1 MKKGVKSIKGGVDMK
16 KKMDRRTFL
25 KYSAA
30 VGATTAISGFPT
42 VLRAQAPEIK
52 IASIQ
57 PVTGVISDIGIS
69 MRRANQLAVDDINAR
84 GGIKSKGG
92 AKLKLLL
99 ADTEAKEEVARSE
112 AERVIKEGAVCLVGP
127 FLSGNAM
134 TIATLCEQRQ
144 VPFVMDVAAAD
155 DITRKGF
162 KHTFRVFPTTTKF
175 ADSMLFYMSQ
185 IMKEKNISKIR
196 GVVTNTGDLFGRVQG
211 ATFIKTLKDKKF
223 PIEVL
228 GHIEYPLG
236 IQDLSAEV
244 SKIKALKPDVLFPVA
259 RPGDAKLMI
268 RELYKQRVELQA
280 IVSPGSPGWY
290 EPEFIRDMKVLAD
303 YVMDNVPWYNPV
315 GKMYKEVNAAFSKK
329 FPGKYID
336 TNSGFAYL
344 GVLVI
349 ADALERAKSTK
360 SADIVAALQ
369 KTYLKQDLMVGLAVN
384 FDERGDNINADAA
397 MIQILQGS
405 IKVVL
410 PQAAA
415 EAKYVYPAPK
425 QLWDRGM

>member
-1 MKKGVKSIKGGVDMK
+1 MKKMN
-16 KKMDRRTFL
+16 RRTFL
-25 KYSAA
+25 KVSAG
-30 VGATTAISGFPT
+30 VGATTAIAGFPAI
-42 VLRAQAPEIK
+42 LRSQPKEIL

-69 MRRANQLAVDDINAR
+69 MRRGNQMAVDDINAR
-84 GGIKSKGG
+84 GGIKSMGG

-99 ADTEAKEEVARSE
+99 ADTEAKEEVARLE

-134 TIATLCEQRQ
+134 TIATLCEQRGI
-144 VPFVMDVAAAD
+144 PFVMDVAAAD
-155 DITRKGF
+155 DITQKGF
-162 KHTFRVFPTTTKF
+162 KHTFRTF
-175 ADSMLFYMSQ
+175 ATSTNFATNMLLYVSQ

-211 ATFIKTLKDKKF
+211 ATFIKFIKEKKF
-223 PIEVL
+223 PIDVL

-244 SKIKALKPDVLFPVA
+244 SKIKALKPEVLFPVA

-268 RELYKQRVELQA
+268 RELYKQRVELQG
-280 IVSPGSPGWY
+280 IISPGSPGWY
-290 EPEFIRDMKVLAD
+290 EPEFIRDMKALSD
-303 YVMDNVPWYNPV
+303 YVMDNVPWYNPL
-315 GKMYKEVNAAFSKK
+315 GKMYKEVNAQFSKL

-336 TNSGFAYL
+336 TNSGYAYL
-344 GVLVI
+344 AVLVI

-360 SADIVAALQ
+360 ATDMVAALR
-369 KTYLKQDLMVGLAVN
+369 KTYFKQDLMVGGAVT
-384 FDERGDNINADAA
+384 FDEKGDNMNADSA
-397 MIQILQGS
+397 MIQIFGGS

-410 PQAAA
+410 PDKSA
-415 EAKYVYPAPK
+415 EAKYVHSMPK
-425 QLWDRGM
+425 QLWDRGV

>member
-1 MKKGVKSIKGGVDMK
+1 MKE
-16 KKMDRRTFL
+16 KMNRRTFL

-30 VGATTAISGFPT
+30 VGATTAIAGVPT
-42 VLRAQAPEIK
+42 LLRAQAPEIK
-52 IASIQ
+52 IASLQ

-69 MRRANQLAVDDINAR
+69 MRRGNQMAVDDINAK

-92 AKLKLLL
+92 AKLRLLL
-99 ADTEAKEEVARSE
+99 GDTEAKEEVARSE
-112 AERVIKEGAVCLVGP
+112 AEKVIKEGAVCIVGP

-155 DITRKGF
+155 DITQKGF
-162 KHTFRVFPTTTKF
+162 KFTFRVFPVSTNF
-175 ADSMLFYMSQ
+175 ANNMLLYMEQ
-185 IMKEKNISKIR
+185 IMREKKVSKIR

-211 ATFIKTLKDKKF
+211 ATFLKFLKEKKF

-259 RPGDAKLMI
+259 RPGDSRLLV
-268 RELYKQRVELQA
+268 RELYKQRVQLMG

-290 EPEFIRDMKVLAD
+290 EPDFIRDMKGLSEHI
-303 YVMDNVPWYNPV
+303 MDNVPWVNPA
-315 GKMYKEVNAAFSKK
+315 GKMFKEVNTRFGQKY
-329 FPGKYID
+329 PGKYLD
-336 TNSGFAYL
+336 TNSGYAYL

-360 SADIVAALQ
+360 ADDIVAALT
-369 KTYLKQDLMVGLAVN
+369 KTYFKQDLVIGGAVT
-384 FDERGDNINADAA
+384 FDKKGDNINADSA
-397 MIQILQGS
+397 MVQIIGQAV
-405 IKVVL
+405 KVVL
-410 PQAAA
+410 PERAA
-415 EAKYVYPAPK
+415 EAKYVFPMPK
-425 QLWDRGM
+425 QLWDRGI

>member
-1 MKKGVKSIKGGVDMK
+1 MK
-16 KKMDRRTFL
+16 KKMNRRNFL

-30 VGATTAISGFPT
+30 VGATAAISGVPT
-42 VLRAQAPEIK
+42 LLRAQAPEIK

-69 MRRANQLAVDDINAR
+69 VRRANQLAVDDINAR

-134 TIATLCEQRQ
+134 TIATLCEQRG

-162 KHTFRVFPTTTKF
+162 KHTFRVFPYTTKF
-175 ADSMLFYMSQ
+175 ADAMLFFMGQ

-211 ATFIKTLKDKKF
+211 ATFVKVLKEKKF

-259 RPGDAKLMI
+259 RPGDAKLML
-268 RELYKQRVELQA
+268 RELYKQRVELQG
-280 IVSPGSPGWY
+280 IISPGSPGWY
-290 EPEFIRDMKVLAD
+290 EPEFLRDMKVLAD
-303 YVMDNVPWYNPV
+303 YVMDNVPWYNPG

-329 FPGKYID
+329 YPGKYID
-336 TNSGFAYL
+336 TNSGYAYL

-349 ADALERAKSTK
+349 TDALERAKSTK
-360 SADIVAALQ
+360 AEDIVTALR

-384 FDERGDNINADAA
+384 FDERGDNVNADTA
-397 MIQILQGS
+397 MIQIFGGS

-410 PQAAA
+410 PQKVA
-415 EAKYVYPAPK
+415 EAKYVHPMPK
-425 QLWDRGM
+425 QLWERGM

>member
-1 MKKGVKSIKGGVDMK
+1 MKKE
-16 KKMDRRTFL
+16 KMNRRTFL

-30 VGATTAISGFPT
+30 VGATTAISGFPA
-42 VLRAQAPEIK
+42 VLRSQPKEIP

-69 MRRANQLAVDDINAR
+69 MRRGNQMAVDDINTR
-84 GGIKSKGG
+84 GGIKSMGG

-134 TIATLCEQRQ
+134 TIATLCEQRG

-162 KHTFRVFPTTTKF
+162 KFTFRVFCTTSKF
-175 ADSMLFYMSQ
+175 ADAMLFYMGE
-185 IMKEKNISKIR
+185 IMKEKNVSKIK

-211 ATFIKTLKDKKF
+211 ATFLKAVKDKKF

-268 RELYKQRVELQA
+268 RELYKQRVELQG
-280 IVSPGSPGWY
+280 IISPGSPGWY
-290 EPEFIRDMKVLAD
+290 EPEFIRDMKATAD
-303 YVMDNVPWYNPV
+303 YVMDNVPWYNPA

-329 FPGKYID
+329 YPGKYID

-360 SADIVAALQ
+360 AADIVAALK
-369 KTYLKQDLMVGLAVN
+369 KTYFKQDLMVGLAVA
-384 FDERGDNINADAA
+384 FDEKGDNINADAA
-397 MIQILQGS
+397 MIQILGGS

-410 PQAAA
+410 P
-415 EAKYVYPAPK
+415 EKSSEDKYVYPMPW
-425 QLWDRGM
+425 QLWERGR

>member
-1 MKKGVKSIKGGVDMK
+1 MN
-16 KKMDRRTFL
+16 RRTFL

-30 VGATTAISGFPT
+30 VGATTAISGFPAI
-42 VLRAQAPEIK
+42 LKAQAPEIK

-69 MRRANQLAVDDINAR
+69 MRRANQMAVDDINAK

-99 ADTEAKEEVARSE
+99 ADTEAKEEVARTE

-134 TIATLCEQRQ
+134 TIATLCEQRG

-162 KHTFRVFPTTTKF
+162 KFSFRVFPTTTKF
-175 ADSMLFYMSQ
+175 ADSMLFYMTR
-185 IMKEKNISKIR
+185 IMKDKNISKIK
-196 GVVTNTGDLFGRVQG
+196 GVLTNTGDLFGRVQG
-211 ATFIKTLKDKKF
+211 ATFKKTVTDKKF
-223 PIEVL
+223 PIEL
-228 GHIEYPLG
+228 LAHIEYPLG

-259 RPGDAKLMI
+259 RPGDAKLMM
-268 RELYKQRVELQA
+268 RELYKQRVELRA
-280 IVSPGSPGWY
+280 IISPGSPGWY
-290 EPEFIRDMKVLAD
+290 EPEFIRDMKAISD

-315 GKMYKEVNAAFSKK
+315 GKMYKEVNAAFAKK

-336 TNSGFAYL
+336 TNSGYAYL

-360 SADIVAALQ
+360 AEDIVEALK

-384 FDERGDNINADAA
+384 FDERGDNVNADTA
-397 MIQILQGS
+397 MIQIIGQTL
-405 IKVVL
+405 KVVL
-410 PQAAA
+410 PDKAA
-415 EAKYVYPAPK
+415 EAQYIYPMPK
-425 QLWDRGM
+425 QLWERGM

>member
-1 MKKGVKSIKGGVDMK
+1 MK
-16 KKMDRRTFL
+16 KKMNRRAFL

-30 VGATTAISGFPT
+30 VGATTAISGFPA
-42 VLRAQAPEIK
+42 VLRAQPPEIK
-52 IASIQ
+52 IASLQ

-69 MRRANQLAVDDINAR
+69 MRRGNQMAVDDINAK
-84 GGIKSKGG
+84 GGIKSMGG

-112 AERVIKEGAVCLVGP
+112 AERVIKEGAACLVGP

-134 TIATLCEQRQ
+134 TIATLCEQRG

-162 KHTFRVFPTTTKF
+162 KNTFRVFPFTTKF
-175 ADSMLFYMSQ
+175 AESMIFYMTQ
-185 IMKEKNISKIR
+185 IMKEKNISKIK

-211 ATFIKTLKDKKF
+211 ATFVKTLKEKNF

-228 GHIEYPLG
+228 AHIEYPLG

-244 SKIKALKPDVLFPVA
+244 SKIKAVKPDVLFPVA
-259 RPGDAKLMI
+259 RPGDAKLML
-268 RELYKQRVELQA
+268 RELYKQRVELQG
-280 IVSPGSPGWY
+280 IISPGSPGWY
-290 EPEFIRDMKVLAD
+290 EPEFIRDMKALAD
-303 YVMDNVPWYNPV
+303 YVMDNVPWVNPI
-315 GKMYKEVNAAFSKK
+315 GKMYKDVNARFSKL

-336 TNSGFAYL
+336 TNSGYAYL
-344 GVLVI
+344 GVLVV

-360 SADIVAALQ
+360 ADDIIGALK
-369 KTYLKQDLMVGLAVN
+369 KTYLSQDLMVGLAVTFN
-384 FDERGDNINADAA
+384 ERGDNINADTA
-397 MIQILQGS
+397 MIQIQEGQ
-405 IKVVL
+405 IKVVM
-410 PQAAA
+410 PSKAA
-415 EAKYVYPAPK
+415 EAKYIHPMPK

>member
-1 MKKGVKSIKGGVDMK
+1 MK
-16 KKMDRRTFL
+16 KKMNRRTFL

-42 VLRAQAPEIK
+42 ILRAQAPEIK

-69 MRRANQLAVDDINAR
+69 MRRGNQMAVDDINAR

-99 ADTEAKEEVARSE
+99 ADTEAKEEVARTE
-112 AERVIKEGAVCLVGP
+112 AERMIKEGAVCLVGP

-134 TIATLCEQRQ
+134 TIATLCEQRG

-162 KHTFRVFPTTTKF
+162 KFTFRVFCTTSKF
-175 ADSMLFYMSQ
+175 ADAMLFYMTQ
-185 IMKEKNISKIR
+185 IMKEKNISKIK
-196 GVVTNTGDLFGRVQG
+196 GVLTNTGDLFGRVQG
-211 ATFIKTLKDKKF
+211 ATFKKALTDKKF
-223 PIEVL
+223 PIELL

-244 SKIKALKPDVLFPVA
+244 SKIKALKPDILFPVA
-259 RPGDAKLMI
+259 RPGDAKLMV
-268 RELYKQRVELQA
+268 RELYKQRVELQG
-280 IVSPGSPGWY
+280 IISPGSPGWY
-290 EPEFIRDMKVLAD
+290 EPEFIRDMKALSD
-303 YVMDNVPWYNPV
+303 YVMDNVPWYNPA

-336 TNSGFAYL
+336 TNSGYAYL

-360 SADIVAALQ
+360 PEDIVAALK
-369 KTYLKQDLMVGLAVN
+369 KTYFKQDLMVGLAVN
-384 FDERGDNINADAA
+384 FDERGDNVNADAA
-397 MIQILQGS
+397 MIQILGGS

-410 PQAAA
+410 PTKAA
-415 EAKYVYPAPK
+415 EAKYVHPMPK
-425 QLWDRGM
+425 QLWERGM

>member
-1 MKKGVKSIKGGVDMK
+1 
-16 KKMDRRTFL
+16 
-25 KYSAA
+25 
-30 VGATTAISGFPT
+30 
-42 VLRAQAPEIK
+42 
-52 IASIQ
+52 
-57 PVTGVISDIGIS
+57 VTGVISDIGIS
-69 MRRANQLAVDDINAR
+69 MRRGNQMAVDDINAK
-84 GGIKSKGG
+84 GGIKSMGG

-112 AERVIKEGAVCLVGP
+112 AERVIKEGAACLVGP

-134 TIATLCEQRQ
+134 TIATLCEQRG

-155 DITRKGF
+155 DITKKGF

-175 ADSMLFYMSQ
+175 AESMLFYMGK

-211 ATFIKTLKDKKF
+211 ATFIKTIKEKKF

-236 IQDLSAEV
+236 IQDLSAEI
-244 SKIKALKPDVLFPVA
+244 SKIKALKPEVLFPVA

-268 RELYKQRVELQA
+268 RELYKQRVELRA
-280 IVSPGSPGWY
+280 IISPGSPGWY
-290 EPEFIRDMKVLAD
+290 EPEFIRDMKATGD
-303 YVMDNVPWYNPV
+303 YIMDNVPWYNPV

-329 FPGKYID
+329 YPGKYID

-360 SADIVAALQ
+360 AADIVAALK
-369 KTYLKQDLMVGLAVN
+369 KTYFKQDLMVGLAVA
-384 FDERGDNINADAA
+384 FDEKGDNINADAA
-397 MIQILQGS
+397 MIQILASS

-410 PQAAA
+410 P
-415 EAKYVYPAPK
+415 EKSSEDKYVYPMPW
-425 QLWDRGM
+425 QLWERGR

>member
-1 MKKGVKSIKGGVDMK
+1 MK

-84 GGIKSKGG
+84 GGIKSMGG

-112 AERVIKEGAVCLVGP
+112 AERVIKEGAACIVGP

-134 TIATLCEQRQ
+134 AIATLCEQRQ

-175 ADSMLFYMSQ
+175 ADSMLFYMTQ

-290 EPEFIRDMKVLAD
+290 EPEFIRDMKALGD

-336 TNSGFAYL
+336 TNSGYAYL

-360 SADIVAALQ
+360 AADIVAALK

-384 FDERGDNINADAA
+384 FDERGDNVNADTAL
-397 MIQILQGS
+397 IQILQGS

-415 EAKYVYPAPK
+415 EAKYVYPVPK

>member
-1 MKKGVKSIKGGVDMK
+1 MKKIN
-16 KKMDRRTFL
+16 RRTFL
-25 KYSAA
+25 KASAVA
-30 VGATTAISGFPT
+30 GATTAISGFPT
-42 VLRAQAPEIK
+42 LLRAQAPEIK

-69 MRRANQLAVDDINAR
+69 MRRGNQLAVDDINAQ
-84 GGIKSKGG
+84 GGIKSMGR

-134 TIATLCEQRQ
+134 TIATLCEQRG

-162 KHTFRVFPTTTKF
+162 KYTFRCF
-175 ADSMLFYMSQ
+175 AISTNFANNMLIYTGQ
-185 IMKEKNISKIR
+185 IMKEKNISKIK

-211 ATFIKTLKDKKF
+211 ATFLKFIKEKNF

-259 RPGDAKLMI
+259 RPGDAKLMV
-268 RELYKQRVELQA
+268 RELYKQRVELQG
-280 IVSPGSPGWY
+280 IISPGSPGWY
-290 EPEFIRDMKVLAD
+290 EPEFIRDMKALSD
-303 YVMDNVPWYNPV
+303 YVMDNVPWYNPA
-315 GKMYKEVNAAFSKK
+315 GKMYKEVNASFSKK
-329 FPGKYID
+329 YPGKYID
-336 TNSGFAYL
+336 TNSGYAYL

-360 SADIVAALQ
+360 PEDIVAALK
-369 KTYLKQDLMVGLAVN
+369 KTYFKQDLMVGGAVT
-384 FDERGDNINADAA
+384 FDERGDNINADSA
-397 MIQILQGS
+397 MIQIFGGS

-410 PQAAA
+410 PQKAA
-415 EAKYVYPAPK
+415 EAKYVHPMPK
-425 QLWDRGM
+425 QLWERGI

>member
-1 MKKGVKSIKGGVDMK
+1 MKKRMN
-16 KKMDRRTFL
+16 RRTFL

-30 VGATTAISGFPT
+30 VGATTAISGFPAI
-42 VLRAQAPEIK
+42 LKAQAPEIK

-69 MRRANQLAVDDINAR
+69 MRRANQMAVDDINAK

-99 ADTEAKEEVARSE
+99 ADTEAKEEVARTE

-134 TIATLCEQRQ
+134 TIATLCEQRG

-162 KHTFRVFPTTTKF
+162 KNTFRVFPTTTKF
-175 ADSMLFYMSQ
+175 ADSMLFYMTR
-185 IMKEKNISKIR
+185 IMKDKNISKIK
-196 GVVTNTGDLFGRVQG
+196 GVLTNTGDLFGRVQG
-211 ATFIKTLKDKKF
+211 ATFKKTVTDKKF
-223 PIEVL
+223 PIEL
-228 GHIEYPLG
+228 LAHIEYPLG

-259 RPGDAKLMI
+259 RPGDAKLMM
-268 RELYKQRVELQA
+268 RELYKQRVELRA
-280 IVSPGSPGWY
+280 IISPGSPGWY
-290 EPEFIRDMKVLAD
+290 EPEFIRDMKAISD

-315 GKMYKEVNAAFSKK
+315 GKMYKEVNAAFAKK

-336 TNSGFAYL
+336 TNSGYAYL

-360 SADIVAALQ
+360 AEDIVEALK

-384 FDERGDNINADAA
+384 FDERGDNVNADTA
-397 MIQILQGS
+397 MIQIIGQTL
-405 IKVVL
+405 KVVL
-410 PQAAA
+410 PDKAA
-415 EAKYVYPAPK
+415 EAQYIYPMPK
-425 QLWDRGM
+425 QLWERGM

>member
-1 MKKGVKSIKGGVDMK
+1 MK
-16 KKMDRRTFL
+16 KKMNRRTFL

-30 VGATTAISGFPT
+30 VGATTAVAGVPT
-42 VLRAQAPEIK
+42 LLRAQAPEIR

-69 MRRANQLAVDDINAR
+69 MRRGNQMAVDDINAR
-84 GGIKSKGG
+84 GGIKSMGG
-92 AKLKLLL
+92 AKLRLLL
-99 ADTEAKEEVARSE
+99 GDSEAKEDVARSE
-112 AERVIKEGAVCLVGP
+112 AERLIKDGAVCLVGP

-134 TIATLCEQRQ
+134 AIATLCEARGI
-144 VPFVMDVAAAD
+144 PFVMDVAAAD

-162 KHTFRVFPTTTKF
+162 KYTFRVFPTTTKF
-175 ADSMLFYMSQ
+175 AESMLFYMDK

-211 ATFIKTLKDKKF
+211 ATFIKAIKDKKF

-236 IQDLSAEV
+236 TPDLSAEI
-244 SKIKALKPDVLFPVA
+244 SKVKALKPDVLFPVS

-268 RELYKQRVELQA
+268 RELYKQRVELQG
-280 IVSPGSPGWY
+280 IISPGSPGWY
-290 EPEFIRDMKVLAD
+290 EPEFLRDMKVLAD
-303 YVMDNVPWYNPV
+303 YVMDNVPWVNPM

-336 TNSGFAYL
+336 TNSGYAYL

-360 SADIVAALQ
+360 PDDIVAALR
-369 KTYLKQDLMVGLAVN
+369 KTYLKQDLMVGLAVA

-397 MIQILQGS
+397 MIQIINQS

-410 PQAAA
+410 PEKAA
-415 EAKYVYPAPK
+415 EAKYIFPMPK
-425 QLWDRGM
+425 QIWERGV

>member
-1 MKKGVKSIKGGVDMK
+1 MK
-16 KKMDRRTFL
+16 KKMNRRTFL

-42 VLRAQAPEIK
+42 FLRAQAPEIK

-69 MRRANQLAVDDINAR
+69 MRRGNQMAVDDINAK
-84 GGIKSKGG
+84 GGIKSMGG

-99 ADTEAKEEVARSE
+99 ADTEAKEEVARTE

-134 TIATLCEQRQ
+134 TIATLCEQRG
-144 VPFVMDVAAAD
+144 VPFLMDVAAAD

-162 KHTFRVFPTTTKF
+162 KFSFRVFPTTTKF
-175 ADSMLFYMSQ
+175 ADSMLFYMTQ
-185 IMKEKNISKIR
+185 IMKENNLSKIR

-211 ATFIKTLKDKKF
+211 ATFVKTLKERKF

-244 SKIKALKPDVLFPVA
+244 SKIKSLNPDVLFPVA

-268 RELYKQRVELQA
+268 RELYKQRVKLQG
-280 IVSPGSPGWY
+280 IISPGSPGWY

-303 YVMDNVPWYNPV
+303 YVMDNVPWYNPI

-329 FPGKYID
+329 YPGKYID
-336 TNSGFAYL
+336 TNSGYAYL
-344 GVLVI
+344 GVLVV
-349 ADALERAKSTK
+349 ADALGRAKSTK
-360 SADIVAALQ
+360 AEDIVAALK

-384 FDERGDNINADAA
+384 FDARGDNVNADTA
-397 MIQILQGS
+397 MIQTLGGS

-410 PQAAA
+410 PSKAA
-415 EAKYVYPAPK
+415 EAKYVFPMPK
-425 QLWDRGM
+425 QLWERGM

>member
-1 MKKGVKSIKGGVDMK
+1 MKKRMN
-16 KKMDRRTFL
+16 RRTFL

-30 VGATTAISGFPT
+30 VGATTAISGFPAI
-42 VLRAQAPEIK
+42 LKAQAPEIK

-69 MRRANQLAVDDINAR
+69 MRRANQMAVDDINAK
-84 GGIKSKGG
+84 GGIKAKGG

-99 ADTEAKEEVARSE
+99 ADTEAKEEVARTE

-134 TIATLCEQRQ
+134 TIATLCEQRG

-162 KHTFRVFPTTTKF
+162 KNTFRVFPTTTKF
-175 ADSMLFYMSQ
+175 ADSMLFYMTR
-185 IMKEKNISKIR
+185 IMKDKNISKIK
-196 GVVTNTGDLFGRVQG
+196 GVLTNTGDLFGRVQG
-211 ATFIKTLKDKKF
+211 ATFKKTLTDKKF
-223 PIEVL
+223 PIELL

-259 RPGDAKLMI
+259 RPGDAKLMM
-268 RELYKQRVELQA
+268 RELYKQRVELRA
-280 IVSPGSPGWY
+280 IISPGSPGWY
-290 EPEFIRDMKVLAD
+290 EPEFIRDMKAISD

-315 GKMYKEVNAAFSKK
+315 GKMYKEVNAAFAKK
-329 FPGKYID
+329 YPGKYID
-336 TNSGFAYL
+336 TNSGYAYL

-349 ADALERAKSTK
+349 ADALERAKSMK
-360 SADIVAALQ
+360 PEDIVAALK

-384 FDERGDNINADAA
+384 FDERGDNVNADTA
-397 MIQILQGS
+397 MIQIIGQSL
-405 IKVVL
+405 KVVL
-410 PQAAA
+410 PDKAA
-415 EAKYVYPAPK
+415 EAQYIYPMPK
-425 QLWDRGM
+425 QLWERGM

>member
-1 MKKGVKSIKGGVDMK
+1 MN
-16 KKMDRRTFL
+16 RRTFL

-30 VGATTAISGFPT
+30 VGATTAIAGVPT
-42 VLRAQAPEIK
+42 LLRAQAPEIK
-52 IASIQ
+52 IASLQ

-69 MRRANQLAVDDINAR
+69 CRRGNQLAVDDINAR
-84 GGIKSKGG
+84 GGIKSMGG

-99 ADTEAKEEVARSE
+99 ADTEAKEEVARTE

-134 TIATLCEQRQ
+134 TIATLCEQRG
-144 VPFVMDVAAAD
+144 VPFVIDIAAAD

-162 KHTFRVFPTTTKF
+162 KFTFRIFPYTTKF
-175 ADSMLFYMSQ
+175 AEAMLFFMGI

-211 ATFIKTLKDKKF
+211 ATFIKAVKEKNF
-223 PIEVL
+223 PIEIL

-236 IQDLSAEV
+236 IPDLSAEV
-244 SKIKALKPDVLFPVA
+244 SKIKTLKPDVLFPIS

-268 RELYKQRVELQA
+268 RELYKQRVELQG
-280 IVSPGSPGWY
+280 IISPGSPGWY
-290 EPEFIRDMKVLAD
+290 EPEFIRDMKVLSE
-303 YVMDNVPWYNPV
+303 YVMDNAPWTNPK
-315 GKMYKEVNAAFSKK
+315 GKMYKEVNEKFSKLY
-329 FPGKYID
+329 PGKYLD
-336 TNSGFAYL
+336 LNSGFAYL

-360 SADIVAALQ
+360 AEDIVAALK
-369 KTYLKQDLMVGLAVN
+369 KTYLKQDLMIGLAVTFN
-384 FDERGDNINADAA
+384 ERGDNINADLG
-397 MIQILQGS
+397 MIQILGGS

-410 PQAAA
+410 PTAAA
-415 EAKYVYPAPK
+415 EAKYVHPMPK
-425 QLWDRGM
+425 QLWDRGL

>member
-1 MKKGVKSIKGGVDMK
+1 MK
-16 KKMDRRTFL
+16 KKMNRRTFL

-42 VLRAQAPEIK
+42 FLRAQAPEIK

-69 MRRANQLAVDDINAR
+69 MRRGNQMAVDDMNAK
-84 GGIKSKGG
+84 GGIKSMGG

-99 ADTEAKEEVARSE
+99 ADTEAKEEVARTE

-134 TIATLCEQRQ
+134 TIATLCEQRG

-162 KHTFRVFPTTTKF
+162 KFSFRVFPTTTKF
-175 ADSMLFYMSQ
+175 ADSMLFYMTQ
-185 IMKEKNISKIR
+185 IMKENNLSKIR

-211 ATFIKTLKDKKF
+211 ATFVKTLKEKKF

-244 SKIKALKPDVLFPVA
+244 SKIKALNPDVLFPVA

-268 RELYKQRVELQA
+268 RELYKQRVKLQG
-280 IVSPGSPGWY
+280 IISPGSPGWY
-290 EPEFIRDMKVLAD
+290 EPEFIRDMKALAD
-303 YVMDNVPWYNPV
+303 YVMDNVPWYNPL

-336 TNSGFAYL
+336 TNSGYAYL

-360 SADIVAALQ
+360 AEDIVAALK

-384 FDERGDNINADAA
+384 FDARGDNVNADTA
-397 MIQILQGS
+397 MIQTLGGS

-410 PQAAA
+410 PSKSA
-415 EAKYVYPAPK
+415 EMKYVFPMPK
-425 QLWDRGM
+425 QLWERGM

>member
-1 MKKGVKSIKGGVDMK
+1 MK
-16 KKMDRRTFL
+16 KKMNRRTFL

-30 VGATTAISGFPT
+30 VGATTAISGFPAI
-42 VLRAQAPEIK
+42 LKAQAPEIK

-69 MRRANQLAVDDINAR
+69 MRRANQMAVDDINAK

-99 ADTEAKEEVARSE
+99 ADTEAKEEVARTE

-134 TIATLCEQRQ
+134 TIATLCEQRG

-162 KHTFRVFPTTTKF
+162 KNTFRVFPTTTKF
-175 ADSMLFYMSQ
+175 ADSMLFYMTR
-185 IMKEKNISKIR
+185 IMKDKNISKIK
-196 GVVTNTGDLFGRVQG
+196 GVLTNTGDLFGRVQG
-211 ATFIKTLKDKKF
+211 ATFKKTLTDKKF
-223 PIEVL
+223 PIELL

-259 RPGDAKLMI
+259 RPGDAKLMM
-268 RELYKQRVELQA
+268 RELYKQRVELRA
-280 IVSPGSPGWY
+280 IISPGSPGWY
-290 EPEFIRDMKVLAD
+290 EPEFIRDMKAISD

-315 GKMYKEVNAAFSKK
+315 GKMYKEVNTAFAKK
-329 FPGKYID
+329 YPGKYID
-336 TNSGFAYL
+336 TNSGYAYL

-360 SADIVAALQ
+360 AQDIVEALK

-384 FDERGDNINADAA
+384 FDERGDNVNADTA
-397 MIQILQGS
+397 MIQIIGQTL
-405 IKVVL
+405 KVVL
-410 PQAAA
+410 PDKAA
-415 EAKYVYPAPK
+415 EAQYIYPMPK
-425 QLWDRGM
+425 QLWERGM

>member
-1 MKKGVKSIKGGVDMK
+1 MKKMN
-16 KKMDRRTFL
+16 RRTFL
-25 KYSAA
+25 KVSAG
-30 VGATTAISGFPT
+30 VGATTAMAGFPAI
-42 VLRAQAPEIK
+42 LRSQPKEIL

-69 MRRANQLAVDDINAR
+69 MRRGNQMAVDDINAR
-84 GGIKSKGG
+84 GGVKSMGG

-134 TIATLCEQRQ
+134 TIATLCEQRG

-155 DITRKGF
+155 DITQKGF
-162 KHTFRVFPTTTKF
+162 KHTFRTFPTSTNF
-175 ADSMLFYMSQ
+175 AANMLLYMSQ

-211 ATFIKTLKDKKF
+211 ATFIKFIKEKKF

-244 SKIKALKPDVLFPVA
+244 SKIKALKPEVLFPVA

-268 RELYKQRVELQA
+268 RELYKQRVELQG
-280 IVSPGSPGWY
+280 IISPGSPGWY
-290 EPEFIRDMKVLAD
+290 EPEFIRDMKALSD
-303 YVMDNVPWYNPV
+303 YVMDNVPWYNPK
-315 GKMYKEVNAAFSKK
+315 GMMYKEVNAKFSKM

-336 TNSGFAYL
+336 TNSGYAYL
-344 GVLVI
+344 AVVVV

-360 SADIVAALQ
+360 AADMVATLR
-369 KTYLKQDLMVGLAVN
+369 KTYLKQDLMVGGAVT
-384 FDERGDNINADAA
+384 FDEKGDNVNADSA
-397 MIQILQGS
+397 MIQIFGGS

-410 PQAAA
+410 PDKAA
-415 EAKYVYPAPK
+415 EAKYVHPMPK
-425 QLWDRGM
+425 QLWDRGV

>member
-1 MKKGVKSIKGGVDMK
+1 MK
-16 KKMDRRTFL
+16 KKINRRTFL

-30 VGATTAISGFPT
+30 VGATAAISGVPT
-42 VLRAQAPEIK
+42 LLRAQAPEIK

-69 MRRANQLAVDDINAR
+69 MRRGNQLAVDEINAK

-99 ADTEAKEEVARSE
+99 ADSEAKEEVARSE

-134 TIATLCEQRQ
+134 TIATLCEQRG

-155 DITRKGF
+155 AITRKGF
-162 KHTFRVFPTTTKF
+162 KFTFRVFPYTTKF
-175 ADSMLFYMSQ
+175 AESMLFYMDQ
-185 IMKEKNISKIR
+185 IMKEKKVSKIR

-211 ATFIKTLKDKKF
+211 ETFIKTLKEKKF

-228 GHIEYPLG
+228 AHIEYPLG

-259 RPGDAKLMI
+259 RPGDAKLMT
-268 RELYKQRVELQA
+268 RELYKQRVPLQG
-280 IVSPGSPGWY
+280 IISPGSPGWY
-290 EPEFIRDMKVLAD
+290 EPEFIRDMKALSD
-303 YVMDNVPWYNPV
+303 YVMDNVPWVNPK
-315 GKMYKEVNAAFSKK
+315 GKMYKEVNAKFSKL

-336 TNSGFAYL
+336 TNSGYAYL

-360 SADIVAALQ
+360 PEDIVAALK
-369 KTYLKQDLMVGLAVN
+369 KTYLKQDLMVGLAVA
-384 FDERGDNINADAA
+384 FDERGDNINADTA
-397 MIQILQGS
+397 MIQIFGGS

-410 PQAAA
+410 PDKAA
-415 EAKYVYPAPK
+415 EAKYVYPTPK
-425 QLWDRGM
+425 QLWERGM

>member
-1 MKKGVKSIKGGVDMK
+1 MKKRMN
-16 KKMDRRTFL
+16 RRTFL

-30 VGATTAISGFPT
+30 VGATTAMAGVPT
-42 VLRAQAPEIK
+42 LFLAQAQEIK

-69 MRRANQLAVDDINAR
+69 MRRGNQMAVDDINAR
-84 GGIKSKGG
+84 GGIKSMGG

-134 TIATLCEQRQ
+134 TIATLCEQRG

-155 DITRKGF
+155 DITQKGF

-175 ADSMLFYMSQ
+175 AESMLFYMGK
-185 IMKEKNISKIR
+185 IMKDKNISKIR

-211 ATFIKTLKDKKF
+211 ATFIKAVKDKKF

-268 RELYKQRVELQA
+268 RELYKQRVELRA
-280 IVSPGSPGWY
+280 IISPGSPGWY
-290 EPEFIRDMKVLAD
+290 EPEFIRDMRATAD
-303 YVMDNVPWYNPV
+303 YVMDNVPWYNPT
-315 GKMYKEVNAAFSKK
+315 GKMYKEVNAAFAKK
-329 FPGKYID
+329 YPGKYID

-360 SADIVAALQ
+360 AADIVASL
-369 KTYLKQDLMVGLAVN
+369 KRTYFKQDLMVGLAVA
-384 FDERGDNINADAA
+384 FDEKGDNINADAA
-397 MIQILQGS
+397 MIQILGGT

-410 PQAAA
+410 PDKSA
-415 EAKYVYPAPK
+415 EDTYVYPMPW
-425 QLWDRGM
+425 QLWERGR

>member
-1 MKKGVKSIKGGVDMK
+1 MKKRMN
-16 KKMDRRTFL
+16 RRTFL

-30 VGATTAISGFPT
+30 VGATTAMAGVPT
-42 VLRAQAPEIK
+42 LLRAQAQEIK

-69 MRRANQLAVDDINAR
+69 MRRGNQMAVDDINAR
-84 GGIKSKGG
+84 GGIKSMGG

-134 TIATLCEQRQ
+134 TIATLCEQRG

-155 DITRKGF
+155 DITQKGF
-162 KHTFRVFPTTTKF
+162 KYTFRVFPTTTKF
-175 ADSMLFYMSQ
+175 AESMLFYMGK
-185 IMKEKNISKIR
+185 IMKDKNISKIR

-211 ATFIKTLKDKKF
+211 ATFIKAVKDKKF

-268 RELYKQRVELQA
+268 RELYKQRVELRA
-280 IVSPGSPGWY
+280 IISPGSPGWY
-290 EPEFIRDMKVLAD
+290 EPEFIRDMRATAD
-303 YVMDNVPWYNPV
+303 YVMDNVPWYNPT
-315 GKMYKEVNAAFSKK
+315 GKMYKEVNAAFAKK
-329 FPGKYID
+329 YPGKYID

-360 SADIVAALQ
+360 AADIVASL
-369 KTYLKQDLMVGLAVN
+369 KRTYFKQDLMVGLAVA
-384 FDERGDNINADAA
+384 FDEKGDNINADAA
-397 MIQILQGS
+397 MIQILGGT

-410 PQAAA
+410 PDKSA
-415 EAKYVYPAPK
+415 EDTYVYPMPW
-425 QLWDRGM
+425 QLWERGR

>member
-1 MKKGVKSIKGGVDMK
+1 MK
-16 KKMDRRTFL
+16 KKMNRRTFL

-30 VGATTAISGFPT
+30 VGATAAISGVPT
-42 VLRAQAPEIK
+42 LLRAQAPEIK

-69 MRRANQLAVDDINAR
+69 VRRANQLAVDDINAR
-84 GGIKSKGG
+84 GGIKSMGG

-134 TIATLCEQRQ
+134 TIATLCEQRG

-155 DITRKGF
+155 AITRKGF
-162 KHTFRVFPTTTKF
+162 KFTFRVFPYTTKF
-175 ADSMLFYMSQ
+175 ADSMLFYMTQ

-211 ATFIKTLKDKKF
+211 ATFVKTLEDKKF

-228 GHIEYPLG
+228 AHIEYPLG

-259 RPGDAKLMI
+259 RPGDAKLML
-268 RELYKQRVELQA
+268 RELYKQRVSLQG
-280 IVSPGSPGWY
+280 IISPGSPGWY
-290 EPEFIRDMKVLAD
+290 EPEFLRDMKALAD
-303 YVMDNVPWYNPV
+303 YVMDNVPWYNPG

-329 FPGKYID
+329 YPGKYID
-336 TNSGFAYL
+336 TNSGYAYL

-360 SADIVAALQ
+360 PEDIVTALR

-384 FDERGDNINADAA
+384 FDERGDNINADTA
-397 MIQILQGS
+397 MIQIFGGS

-410 PQAAA
+410 PQKVA
-415 EAKYVYPAPK
+415 EAKYVHPMPK
-425 QLWDRGM
+425 QLWERGM

>member
-1 MKKGVKSIKGGVDMK
+1 MK
-16 KKMDRRTFL
+16 KKMNRRTFL

-42 VLRAQAPEIK
+42 ILKAQAPEIK

-69 MRRANQLAVDDINAR
+69 MRRANQMAVDDINAK

-99 ADTEAKEEVARSE
+99 ADTEAKEEVARTE

-134 TIATLCEQRQ
+134 TIATLCEQRG

-162 KHTFRVFPTTTKF
+162 KNTFRVFPTTTKF
-175 ADSMLFYMSQ
+175 ADSMLFYMTR
-185 IMKEKNISKIR
+185 IMKDKNISKIK
-196 GVVTNTGDLFGRVQG
+196 GVLTNTGDLFGRVQG
-211 ATFIKTLKDKKF
+211 ATFKKTLTDKKF
-223 PIEVL
+223 PIELL

-259 RPGDAKLMI
+259 RPGDAKLMM
-268 RELYKQRVELQA
+268 RELYKQRVELRA
-280 IVSPGSPGWY
+280 IISPGSPGWY
-290 EPEFIRDMKVLAD
+290 EPEFIRDMKAISD

-315 GKMYKEVNAAFSKK
+315 GKMYKEVNTAFAKK
-329 FPGKYID
+329 YPGKYID
-336 TNSGFAYL
+336 TNSGYAYL

-360 SADIVAALQ
+360 AQDIVEALK

-384 FDERGDNINADAA
+384 FDERGDNVNADTA
-397 MIQILQGS
+397 MIQIIGQTL
-405 IKVVL
+405 KVVL
-410 PQAAA
+410 PDKAA
-415 EAKYVYPAPK
+415 EAQYIYPMPK
-425 QLWDRGM
+425 QLWERGM

>member
-1 MKKGVKSIKGGVDMK
+1 MN
-16 KKMDRRTFL
+16 RRTFL

-30 VGATTAISGFPT
+30 VGATTAISGFPAI
-42 VLRAQAPEIK
+42 LKAQAPEIK

-69 MRRANQLAVDDINAR
+69 MRRANQMAVDDINAK

-99 ADTEAKEEVARSE
+99 ADTEAKEEVARTE

-134 TIATLCEQRQ
+134 TIATLCEQRG

-162 KHTFRVFPTTTKF
+162 KFTFRVFPTTSKF
-175 ADSMLFYMSQ
+175 ADSMLFYMTR
-185 IMKEKNISKIR
+185 IMKDKNVSKIR
-196 GVVTNTGDLFGRVQG
+196 GVLTNTGDLFGRVQG
-211 ATFIKTLKDKKF
+211 ATFKKAVTDKKF
-223 PIEVL
+223 PIEL
-228 GHIEYPLG
+228 LSHIEYPLG

-244 SKIKALKPDVLFPVA
+244 SKIKALKPEVLFPVA
-259 RPGDAKLMI
+259 RPGDAKLMM
-268 RELYKQRVELQA
+268 RELYKQRVELHA
-280 IVSPGSPGWY
+280 IISPGSPGWY
-290 EPEFIRDMKVLAD
+290 EPEFIRDMKAISD
-303 YVMDNVPWYNPV
+303 YVMDNVPWYNPA
-315 GKMYKEVNAAFSKK
+315 GKMFKEVNAAFSKK

-336 TNSGFAYL
+336 TNSGYGYL

-360 SADIVAALQ
+360 AEDIVEALK
-369 KTYLKQDLMVGLAVN
+369 KTYFKQDLMVGLAVN
-384 FDERGDNINADAA
+384 FDERGDNINADTA
-397 MIQILQGS
+397 MIQIIGQSL
-405 IKVVL
+405 KVVL
-410 PQAAA
+410 PDKAA
-415 EAKYVYPAPK
+415 EAQYIYPMPK
-425 QLWDRGM
+425 QLWERGM

>member
-1 MKKGVKSIKGGVDMK
+1 MAGV
-16 KKMDRRTFL
+16 
-25 KYSAA
+25 
-30 VGATTAISGFPT
+30 PT
-42 VLRAQAPEIK
+42 LLRAQPPEIK

-69 MRRANQLAVDDINAR
+69 MRRGNQMAVDDINAR

-99 ADTEAKEEVARSE
+99 ADTEAKEEVARTE

-134 TIATLCEQRQ
+134 TIATLCEQRG

-162 KHTFRVFPTTTKF
+162 KYTFRVFPTTTKF
-175 ADSMLFYMSQ
+175 ADSMLFYMDK

-196 GVVTNTGDLFGRVQG
+196 GVLTNTGDLFGRVQG
-211 ATFIKTLKDKKF
+211 ATFKKALADKKF
-223 PIEVL
+223 PIEL
-228 GHIEYPLG
+228 LAHIEYPLG

-268 RELYKQRVELQA
+268 RELYKQRVELQG
-280 IVSPGSPGWY
+280 IISPGSPGWY
-290 EPEFIRDMKVLAD
+290 EPEFIRDMKALSD
-303 YVMDNVPWYNPV
+303 FVMDNVPWYNPI

-336 TNSGFAYL
+336 TNSGYAYL
-344 GVLVI
+344 GVLVV

-360 SADIVAALQ
+360 ADDIVAAL
-369 KTYLKQDLMVGLAVN
+369 KTTYLKQDLMVGLAVA
-384 FDERGDNINADAA
+384 FDSRGDNINADTA
-397 MIQILQGS
+397 MIQIIGQSL
-405 IKVVL
+405 KVVL
-410 PQAAA
+410 PDKAA
-415 EAKYVYPAPK
+415 ETKYVYPMPK
-425 QLWDRGM
+425 QLWERGV

>member
-1 MKKGVKSIKGGVDMK
+1 MRN
-16 KKMDRRTFL
+16 KMNRRSFL

-30 VGATTAISGFPT
+30 VGATTAISGFPA
-42 VLRAQAPEIK
+42 VLRAQPPEIK
-52 IASIQ
+52 IASLQ

-69 MRRANQLAVDDINAR
+69 CRRGNQLAVDDINAR
-84 GGIKSKGG
+84 GGIKSMGG

-134 TIATLCEQRQ
+134 TIATLCEQRG
-144 VPFVMDVAAAD
+144 VPFLIDVAAAD

-162 KHTFRVFPTTTKF
+162 KNTFRVFPYTTKF
-175 ADSMLFYMSQ
+175 AEAMIFYMTQ
-185 IMKEKNISKIR
+185 IMKEKNISKIK

-211 ATFIKTLKDKKF
+211 ATFVKVLKEKNF

-259 RPGDAKLMI
+259 RPGDAKLML
-268 RELYKQRVELQA
+268 RELYKQRVELQG
-280 IVSPGSPGWY
+280 IISPGSPGWY
-290 EPEFIRDMKVLAD
+290 EPEFIRDMKALAD
-303 YVMDNVPWYNPV
+303 YVMDNVPWVNPI
-315 GKMYKEVNAAFSKK
+315 GKMYKDVNARFSKL

-336 TNSGFAYL
+336 TNSGYAYL
-344 GVLVI
+344 GVLVV

-360 SADIVAALQ
+360 ADDIIGALK
-369 KTYLKQDLMVGLAVN
+369 KTYLSQDLMVGLAVTFN
-384 FDERGDNINADAA
+384 ERGDNINADTA
-397 MIQILQGS
+397 MIQIQEGQ
-405 IKVVL
+405 IKVVM
-410 PQAAA
+410 PSKAA
-415 EAKYVYPAPK
+415 EAKYIHPMPK

>member
-1 MKKGVKSIKGGVDMK
+1 MN
-16 KKMDRRTFL
+16 KKMNRRTFL

-30 VGATTAISGFPT
+30 AGATTAISGFPA
-42 VLRAQAPEIK
+42 VLRSQPAEVK

-69 MRRANQLAVDDINAR
+69 MRRGNQLAVDDINAR
-84 GGIKSKGG
+84 GGIKSMGG

-134 TIATLCEQRQ
+134 TIATLCEQRG

-155 DITRKGF
+155 DITQKGF
-162 KHTFRVFPTTTKF
+162 KFTFRVFAVSTNF
-175 ADSMLFYMSQ
+175 ANTMLLYMGQ

-211 ATFIKTLKDKKF
+211 ATFIRFLKEKNF

-244 SKIKALKPDVLFPVA
+244 SKIKALKPDTLFPVA

-268 RELYKQRVELQA
+268 RELYKQRVELQG
-280 IVSPGSPGWY
+280 IISPGSPGWY
-290 EPEFIRDMKVLAD
+290 EPEFIRDMKALSD
-303 YVMDNVPWYNPV
+303 YVMDNVPWYNPQ
-315 GKMYKEVNAAFSKK
+315 GKMYKEVNANFSKLY
-329 FPGKYID
+329 PGKYID
-336 TNSGFAYL
+336 TNSGYAYL

-360 SADIVAALQ
+360 PEAIVAALR
-369 KTYLKQDLMVGLAVN
+369 KTYLKQDLMIGGAVT
-384 FDERGDNINADAA
+384 FDTKGDNVNADTGL
-397 MIQILQGS
+397 IQIFGGQ

-410 PQAAA
+410 SQKAA
-415 EAKYVYPAPK
+415 EAPYVYPMPK
-425 QLWDRGM
+425 QLWDRGI

>member
-1 MKKGVKSIKGGVDMK
+1 MKKRMN
-16 KKMDRRTFL
+16 RRTFL

-30 VGATTAISGFPT
+30 VGATTAISGFPAI
-42 VLRAQAPEIK
+42 LKAQAPEIK

-69 MRRANQLAVDDINAR
+69 MRRANQMAVDDINAK

-99 ADTEAKEEVARSE
+99 ADTEAKEEVARTE

-134 TIATLCEQRQ
+134 TIATLCEQRG

-162 KHTFRVFPTTTKF
+162 KFSFRVFPTTTKF
-175 ADSMLFYMSQ
+175 ADSMLFYMTR
-185 IMKEKNISKIR
+185 IMKDKNISKIK
-196 GVVTNTGDLFGRVQG
+196 GVLTNTGDLFGRVQG
-211 ATFIKTLKDKKF
+211 ATFKKTVTDKKF
-223 PIEVL
+223 PIEL
-228 GHIEYPLG
+228 LAHIEYPLG

-259 RPGDAKLMI
+259 RPGDAKLMM
-268 RELYKQRVELQA
+268 RELYKQRVPLQA
-280 IVSPGSPGWY
+280 IISPGSPGWY
-290 EPEFIRDMKVLAD
+290 EPEFIRDMKAISD

-315 GKMYKEVNAAFSKK
+315 GKMYKEVNAAFAKK
-329 FPGKYID
+329 YPGKYID
-336 TNSGFAYL
+336 TNSGYAYL

-349 ADALERAKSTK
+349 ADALERVKSTK
-360 SADIVAALQ
+360 AEDIVEALK

-384 FDERGDNINADAA
+384 FDERGDNVNADTA
-397 MIQILQGS
+397 MIQIIGQTL
-405 IKVVL
+405 KVVL
-410 PQAAA
+410 PDKAA
-415 EAKYVYPAPK
+415 EAQYIYPMPK
-425 QLWDRGM
+425 QLWERGM

>member
-1 MKKGVKSIKGGVDMK
+1 MK
-16 KKMDRRTFL
+16 KKMNRRTFL

-30 VGATTAISGFPT
+30 VGASAAVSGVPT
-42 VLRAQAPEIK
+42 LLRAQAPEIK

-69 MRRANQLAVDDINAR
+69 VRRANQLAVDDINAR

-99 ADTEAKEEVARSE
+99 ADTEAKEEVARTE

-134 TIATLCEQRQ
+134 TIATLCEQRGI
-144 VPFVMDVAAAD
+144 PFVMDVAAAD

-162 KHTFRVFPTTTKF
+162 KYTFRVFPYTTKF
-175 ADSMLFYMSQ
+175 ADAMLFYMER
-185 IMKEKNISKIR
+185 IMKEKKISNIK

-211 ATFIKTLKDKKF
+211 ATFVKVLKEKKF

-259 RPGDAKLMI
+259 RPGDAKLML
-268 RELYKQRVELQA
+268 RELYKQKVSLQG
-280 IVSPGSPGWY
+280 IISPGSPGWY
-290 EPEFIRDMKVLAD
+290 EPEFLRDMKALAD
-303 YVMDNVPWYNPV
+303 YVMDNVPWYNPQ

-329 FPGKYID
+329 YPGKYID
-336 TNSGFAYL
+336 TNSGYAYL

-360 SADIVAALQ
+360 PEDVVAALR
-369 KTYLKQDLMVGLAVN
+369 KTYLMQDLMVGLAVN
-384 FDERGDNINADAA
+384 FDEKGDNINADTA
-397 MIQILQGS
+397 MIQIFGGS

-410 PQAAA
+410 PDKVA
-415 EAKYVYPAPK
+415 EAKYVHPMPK
-425 QLWDRGM
+425 QLWERGM

>member
-1 MKKGVKSIKGGVDMK
+1 MN
-16 KKMDRRTFL
+16 RRTFL

-30 VGATTAISGFPT
+30 VGATAAISGFPAI
-42 VLRAQAPEIK
+42 LKAQAPEIK

-69 MRRANQLAVDDINAR
+69 VRRANQLAVDDINAR

-99 ADTEAKEEVARSE
+99 ADTEAKEEVARTE

-134 TIATLCEQRQ
+134 TIATLCEQRG

-162 KHTFRVFPTTTKF
+162 KFTFRVFPYTTKF
-175 ADSMLFYMSQ
+175 ADAMLFYMGQ

-211 ATFIKTLKDKKF
+211 ATFVKTLKEKKF

-259 RPGDAKLMI
+259 RPGDAKLML
-268 RELYKQRVELQA
+268 RELYKQRVSLQG
-280 IVSPGSPGWY
+280 IISPGSPGWY
-290 EPEFIRDMKVLAD
+290 EPEFLRDMKALAD
-303 YVMDNVPWYNPV
+303 YVMDNVPWYNPK

-329 FPGKYID
+329 YPGKYID
-336 TNSGFAYL
+336 TNSGYAYL

-360 SADIVAALQ
+360 PEDIVAALK

-384 FDERGDNINADAA
+384 FDERGDNVNADTA
-397 MIQILQGS
+397 MIQIFGGS

-410 PQAAA
+410 PDKVA
-415 EAKYVYPAPK
+415 ESKYVHPMPK
-425 QLWDRGM
+425 QLWERGM